1 MQLTVPQR
9 NVADTQSFPVDPD
22 EVSRWLAGLQAV
34 DNNSHA
40 WEVYRGLKHSNRLHN
55 DIDRRRMV
63 ISCFIPVLRELHNSL
78 ADLCRAQPMPL
89 TREFRR
95 SAKLL
100 DGLLRE
106 EAFAFKLL
114 LADSETPL
122 ADDVR
127 RAMMALSR
135 QADARISGYQTLPV
149 KLLRDA
155 NQLYQLAEHHKLL
168 EIRSDNEQPATV
180 HHYFYIQW
188 LAATELQQI
197 RARQIPLVLRFLRD
211 KALLAE
217 PLSSRKPATI
227 QNTDRALHLHLGAK
241 SVQASYLLNTNNPHT
256 RWFSIATLLEQI
268 DLEISKGRSNRFSLP
283 GADTLEKQTLVRLRI
298 ALSQS
303 RSRRSARRIINRECD
318 ATLGHKAIC
327 AHLSFISSE
336 QLPAASL
343 ALQQSGGDTWVQGN
357 QSAQGSL
364 LTRTQCS
371 PGLAQVG
378 ELVCLNEQSDPTAAT
393 ARVGVVRWV
402 KQDREVEIQLGI
414 EFLAKGILLVAV
426 TRANHIV
433 SDAVGTGIADE
444 GMIIACKVKD
454 KLVQTIL
461 LPAYLYQSGDTII
474 ATQNDQSR
482 QLKLVQSLQ
491 NNGLFSHFSL
501 AQI

>member
-135 QADARISGYQTLPV
+135 QADARVSGYQPLPA

-155 NQLYQLAEHHKLL
+155 NQLYQLAEHHHLL
-168 EIRSDNEQPATV
+168 ETRSNNDQPAAAV

-188 LAATELQQI
+188 LATTEIQQI
-197 RARQIPLVLRFLRD
+197 RARQMPLVLRFLRD
-211 KALLAE
+211 KALLAT
-217 PLSSRKPATI
+217 PLSASKPATL
-227 QNTDRALHLHLGAK
+227 NNSDRALHLHLGAK
-241 SVQASYLLNTNNPHT
+241 PTLAAFLLKTDDALT

-268 DLEISKGRSNRFSLP
+268 DLEIAKGRPNRFSLP
-283 GADTLEKQTLVRLRI
+283 GADALEKQTLIRLRT
-298 ALSQS
+298 ALTQS
-303 RSRRSARRIINRECD
+303 RSRRSARRIVNRECD

-327 AHLSFISSE
+327 AHFNFTSTE

-343 ALQQSGGDTWVQGN
+343 ALQQSASDTWVQCN

-364 LTRTQCS
+364 LKHAQCS
-371 PGLAQVG
+371 SGLAQVG
-378 ELVCLNEQSDPTAAT
+378 ELVCLNEQTEPTAAT

-402 KQDREVEIQLGI
+402 QQNREVEIQLGV
-414 EFLAKGILLVAV
+414 EFLAKGILPVAV

-433 SDAVGTGIADE
+433 NDNIGIADE
-444 GMIIACKVKD
+444 GIIIACKVKN
-454 KLVQTIL
+454 KLMQTIL
-461 LPAYLYQSGDTII
+461 LPAYLYQSGDTIT
-474 ATQNDQSR
+474 ATQNEQSR

-501 AQI
+501 AQV

>member
-78 ADLCRAQPMPL
+78 ADLCRAQPLPL

-114 LADSETPL
+114 LADSDTPL

-135 QADARISGYQTLPV
+135 QADARVAGYQKLPA

-155 NQLYQLAEHHKLL
+155 NQLYQLAEQHNLL
-168 EIRSDNEQPATV
+168 ETRADNEQPAAV

-188 LAATELQQI
+188 LAITELQQI

-211 KALLAE
+211 KALLAT
-217 PLSSRKPATI
+217 PLSANKPSTTASA
-227 QNTDRALHLHLGAK
+227 DRGLHLHLGAK
-241 SVQASYLLNTNNPHT
+241 PTQATYLLKSDDPHT
-256 RWFSIATLLEQI
+256 RWFSIASLLEQI
-268 DLEISKGRSNRFSLP
+268 DLEIAKGRPNRFSLP
-283 GADTLEKQTLVRLRI
+283 GADTLEKQTLIRLRI

-303 RSRRSARRIINRECD
+303 RQRRSPRLIVNRECN
-318 ATLGHKAIC
+318 ATLGQKAIC
-327 AHLSFISSE
+327 AHLNFIGTE
-336 QLPAASL
+336 QSPAASL
-343 ALQQSGGDTWVQGN
+343 ALQQSGGDDWLQAN
-357 QSAQGSL
+357 LSAQGSL
-364 LTRTQCS
+364 LEHTQCS

-378 ELVCLNEQSDPTAAT
+378 ELVCLNDQHDPTAAT

-402 KQDREVEIQLGI
+402 QQNREVEIQLGV
-414 EFLAKGILLVAV
+414 EFLAKGVLSVAV
-426 TRANHIV
+426 TRANDMNTEH
-433 SDAVGTGIADE
+433 AAIADE
-444 GMIIACKVKD
+444 GMIIACKVRD

-461 LPAYLYQSGDTII
+461 LPAYLYQTGDTII
-474 ATQNDQSR
+474 ATQKDQSR
-482 QLKLVQSLQ
+482 QLKLMQSLQ

-501 AQI
+501 AQA

>member
-63 ISCFIPVLRELHNSL
+63 TSCFIPVLRELHNSL

-135 QADARISGYQTLPV
+135 QADARISGYQPLPG

-155 NQLYQLAEHHKLL
+155 NQLYQLAEHHNLL
-168 EIRSDNEQPATV
+168 ETRSGDEQPAAV

-188 LAATELQQI
+188 LATTELQQI

-211 KALLAE
+211 KALLAT
-217 PLSSRKPATI
+217 PLSTSKPASV

-241 SVQASYLLNTNNPHT
+241 PTLAAYLLKTDDTHT
-256 RWFSIATLLEQI
+256 RWFSIATLLEHI
-268 DLEISKGRSNRFSLP
+268 DLEITKGRSNRFSLP

-303 RSRRSARRIINRECD
+303 RARRSARRIVNRECD

-327 AHLSFISSE
+327 AHLNFISTQ

-364 LTRTQCS
+364 LEHAHCS

-378 ELVCLNEQSDPTAAT
+378 ELVCLNEQSDPTAAS

-402 KQDREVEIQLGI
+402 QQDREVEIKLGL
-414 EFLAKGILLVAV
+414 EFLAKGVLPVAV

-433 SDAVGTGIADE
+433 NESAGIADD

-461 LPAYLYQSGDTII
+461 LPAYLYQSGDTIT
-474 ATQNDQSR
+474 ATQNEQSR

-501 AQI
+501 AQV